1 MKKIENYIDTV
12 GQIITEIE
20 KLGLSPVLVGGM
32 ALVILGSSRVTK
44 DFDFLISKESLDY
57 AGLLKIFYKKGFE
70 LASKLDQQRNILTTI
85 EDQNVAGIRIK
96 LDSPESIY
104 FLNLKTGLRIDLLLD
119 FPLPANELASRA
131 EIKKIRSYF
140 FRIAS
145 REDILKLK
153 EIAYK
158 DRAFASDAADMEFLR
173 KTSKPH

>member
-12 GQIITEIE
+12 GQIIAEIE

-32 ALVILGSSRVTK
+32 ALVILGSPRVTK

-57 AGLLKIFYKKGFE
+57 AELLKIFYKKGFE

-85 EDQNVAGIRIK
+85 EDQNVAAIRIK

-158 DRAFASDAADMEFLR
+158 DRAFASDAADLEFLR
-173 KTSKPH
+173 KTPKPS

>member
-12 GQIITEIE
+12 GQVIAEIE

-32 ALVILGSSRVTK
+32 ALVIFGSPRVTK
-44 DFDFLISKESLDY
+44 DFDFLISKENLDY
-57 AGLLKIFYKKGFE
+57 TGLLKIFYKKGFE
-70 LASKLDQQRNILTTI
+70 LASKLDQHHNILTTI
-85 EDQNVAGIRIK
+85 ENQNVATARIK

-104 FLNLKTGLRIDLLLD
+104 FLNPKSGLRIDLLLD

-145 REDILKLK
+145 REDMLKLK

-158 DRAFASDAADMEFLR
+158 DRASASDAADLEFL
-173 KTSKPH
+173 KK